1 MEKDEIKLKKK
12 VKKRSKLFYLMENKK
27 YRYLLIPL
35 FVLPILIA
43 IGVFGVV
50 IYKDAKNL
58 IDNATGNKEIKPEN
72 IVETMGYVIRDNA
85 TDIQK
90 EYFTE
95 LRNAVDGD
103 EEQGISPADDAT
115 IAGLVCKNYVADFF
129 TWTNKVSQY
138 DVGGMYYV
146 YEPQRKTIYTK
157 ARDGFYHYLS
167 NYINE
172 YGADKLIEVEGVEVK
187 SVSKANFTYKV
198 TDTIVNT
205 ETTESEEVTREYKD
219 LYIVKCTWTYKEGSM
234 VSTSSMT
241 KSMNFLVVKREG
253 RFEILEA
260 SNSEIKAP
268 VVEEVEATEDEKA

>member
-12 VKKRSKLFYLMENKK
+12 VKKKSKLFYLMENKK

-72 IVETMGYVIRDNA
+72 IVESMGYVIRDNA

-138 DVGGMYYV
+138 DVGGLYYV

-172 YGADKLIEVEGVEVK
+172 YGADKLIEVESVEVK

-219 LYIVKCTWTYKEGSM
+219 LYIVKCAWTYKEGSM
-234 VSTSSMT
+234 VSTSSMA

-268 VVEEVEATEDEKA
+268 VVEEVEATEDEKE